1 MDLSSAICPESALAA
16 LAQSSRAKQHT
27 HTELGL
33 GVLENVARDARL
45 VGAVG
50 DALLEV
56 RQHVGQV
63 LVAAGAKLLGLCA
76 LLAPHAQQR
85 DVVLPVV
92 ARGAKVGNHALDV
105 GYLAQ
110 QRAVDGALDA
120 EAIVER
126 ERRVE
131 GEARDVR
138 DGVDVAAAA
147 VAVVQQLADARR
159 ALEVDDGHVR
169 LHGGPVE
176 RRGRRLAPP
185 LARVVPRRRANGEAL
200 RGGHDR
206 VKGVK
211 GWARDERRLVR
222 DPKVLDR
229 VVRVDKDD
237 ALEGGGGFRCVSLG
251 VKKSC
256 LDVSLQLCWHLLD
269 FLGGFERRDRTWL
282 PISGRRGHGRC
293 PAV

>member
-1 MDLSSAICPESALAA
+1 MHTSS
-16 LAQSSRAKQHT
+16 QAKEHT
-27 HTELGL
+27 HAELGL
-33 GVLENVARDARL
+33 GVLENVACDARL

-56 RQHVGQV
+56 RQHVGEV
-63 LVAAGAKLLGLCA
+63 LVAAGAKLLGLCV
-76 LLAPHAQQR
+76 LLVPDAQQR

-105 GYLAQ
+105 GDLAQ

-120 EAIVER
+120 EAVVER

-131 GEARDVR
+131 GEARHVR

-147 VAVVQQLADARR
+147 VAVVQQLADAGR
-159 ALEVDDGHVR
+159 ALEIDDGHVR

-176 RRGRRLAPP
+176 RRGGRLAPP

-206 VKGVK
+206 VEGVK

-237 ALEGGGGFRCVSLG
+237 ALEGGGVPVCKFQRKEEL
-251 VKKSC
+251 
-256 LDVSLQLCWHLLD
+256 
-269 FLGGFERRDRTWL
+269 
-282 PISGRRGHGRC
+282 SGRFP
-293 PAV
+293 PAVLALTRFPRRV